1 MPRIFISYRRADSGM
16 FTGRIHDQLK
26 ASFGANN
33 VFRDMYNIPAGSD
46 FRSVINEAVGR
57 TDVCLVM
64 IGPQWISI
72 SDSQGKRRLDD
83 PNDFVRIEVE
93 SALRNPKTR
102 VIPVLVDNA
111 AMPLAEELPA
121 SLADLAYRNAVKVR
135 TDPDFPHDMERLTR
149 QLQHP
154 TIQRITRN
162 LWMVFPLLLLLIPGF
177 LLFSSLPAKEIST
190 PTATSTATFHPSE
203 TATVTATVVTLTP
216 TPLVEPVG
224 EGEIMVLVAQMEQ
237 VGSQQRD
244 VTRFIV
250 DDLVQRFETDPLVAS
265 VRIREYGDVIK
276 STLQAGSV
284 ASQTRAPIVIW
295 GGYDDD
301 GTTINV
307 QLGSVES
314 LPGLVIDRA
323 TLERTINV
331 RLSMKDER
339 QETLAY
345 PILNALG
352 FLNCAENN
360 IVGTQRMI
368 VSLDQ
373 LDAPKPEILGNSVA
387 AHTYSAS
394 QVFLSDRA
402 TAASELTQAIELD
415 AANPLLYNFRAL
427 VYQGMG
433 SFPLGRQDSDTAV
446 RLAPDGWIMP
456 YSVLGNES
464 LITNDLQGGIE
475 AYSRIIEIRPDDWF
489 PYNMR
494 GYLYF
499 LGHKYDEAHTDIDK
513 SIALGPE
520 AEWPYM
526 WGALVAL
533 RQGRL
538 SDVPAYMGAILSNQ
552 SKNPV
557 FVQRF
562 MTAVFGE
569 QNAQLLGYSMA
580 AMGHLAFGQFDVAAQ
595 EADAVI
601 AVVPNYAEMYLL
613 RGLSYCNIDEY
624 QKAEEA
630 YSAGL
635 KVDPSF
641 TMLHFLRAEVRGK
654 LGNVNGATQDLA
666 IIGQSDISENLK
678 PYIEAAQ
685 SGQFSC
691 KDMTSAK

>member
-1 MPRIFISYRRADSGM
+1 MPRIFISYRRADSGV

-26 ASFGANN
+26 ARFGANN
-33 VFRDMYNIPAGSD
+33 VFRDVYNIPAGSD
-46 FRSVINEAVGR
+46 FRTVLNEEVGS
-57 TDVCLVM
+57 TDICLVM
-64 IGPQWISI
+64 IGPQWVSI
-72 SDSQGKRRLDD
+72 TDAQGKRRLDD

-93 SALRNPKTR
+93 EALKNPKTR

-111 AMPLAEELPA
+111 NMPIAEELPA
-121 SLADLAYRNAVKVR
+121 SLAELAYRNAVKVR
-135 TDPDFPHDMERLTR
+135 TDPDFPHDM
-149 QLQHP
+149 Q
-154 TIQRITRN
+154 N
-162 LWMVFPLLLLLIPGF
+162 LIRHLKDSKREQIARSLWLVLSILLLLITGF
-177 LLFSSLPAKEIST
+177 FLFSARQASEANIST
-190 PTATSTATFHPSE
+190 PTATFRPSE
-203 TATVTATVVTLTP
+203 TATATVIVSTP

-224 EGEIMVLVAQMEQ
+224 AGEIMVLVAQIEQ
-237 VGSQQRD
+237 IGAKQRD

-250 DDLVQRFETDPLVAS
+250 DDLVQRFETESLVTN
-265 VRIREYGDVIK
+265 VRIREYGDIIK
-276 STLQAGSV
+276 SNTQARDV
-284 ASQTRAPIVIW
+284 AQQTGAVIVIW
-295 GGYDDD
+295 GQYDDD
-301 GTTINV
+301 STTMNV

-314 LPGLVIDRA
+314 LPDLVIDHG
-323 TLERTINV
+323 TLERTVNV
-331 RLSMKDER
+331 RLRMKDER

-345 PILNALG
+345 PILNLLG
-352 FLNCAENN
+352 FLSTAENN

-402 TAASELTQAIELD
+402 TALSELTEAIELD

-433 SFPLGRQDSDTAV
+433 NFPLGRQDSDTAV

-464 LITNDLQGGIE
+464 LITNDLSGGID
-475 AYSRIIEIRPDDWF
+475 AYTRVIERRPNDWF
-489 PYNMR
+489 PHNMR

-499 LGHKYDEAHTDIDK
+499 LAHKYQEARADLDK
-513 SIALGPE
+513 SIALEPE

-526 WGALVAL
+526 WGTLVAL
-533 RQGRL
+533 HEGRL
-538 SDVPAYMGAILSNQ
+538 NDVPAYMGGIMSSQ

-580 AMGHLAFGQFDVAAQ
+580 AIGHLSFGQYDLSAQ
-595 EADAVI
+595 EANAVL
-601 AVVPNYAEMYLL
+601 AVAPNYAEMYLL
-613 RGLSYCNIDEY
+613 NGLSYCNIDEY

-635 KVDPSF
+635 EVDPSF

-654 LGNVNGATQDLA
+654 LGDATGAAEDLSA
-666 IIGQSDISENLK
+666 VAQSDIAENLK

-691 KDMTSAK
+691 KDITSVK